1 MTPGESFDLDE
12 VERFG
17 NPWHGLAHS
26 NPGVGSYVDLPNG
39 STRAIPAWDGFG
51 DSYVIAIPGQPTVTT
66 STADA
71 AAGMSWL
78 NYGIMYGR
86 DKYLYGQALGAL
98 RWIYI
103 DADLVPW
110 LAESTWSAD
119 LLSVSLKRFGIME
132 GTPETYSYS
141 VALVPRSDIPEL
153 SASVSLRLD
162 DIDSHG
168 RQAVLTFKQS
178 LSTIGDEVR
187 AVWLLAISGVGAAAT
202 LTVTHQADGPDSL
215 GDALHL
221 GANLDRYWF
230 QDDNDQIAGP
240 FERQVDASGNVSY
253 PGRPAGNWLR
263 YAFARVSG
271 KSVDSIIK
279 RIIGG
284 TLIGDSFALVKAV
297 RRTEVDLVSVPV
309 WDSLFS
315 ATWWTANHPE
325 HGSGLSTGDF
335 AYFARAETYT
345 MTGYYGIELGGILT
359 KVDVTEQWTAYPI
372 LGDQEGEGTDY
383 QHGSVVAPVKVDSV
397 VVPSHF
403 QGGGYALGFNIG
415 ETVYELRIANRVYLA
430 ITAEAGFSPGFE
442 LLVSG
447 PASGQAIRQAPLSP
461 GLTRGTA
468 NPLTGTLV
476 IDREN
481 PVAFI

>member
-1 MTPGESFDLDE
+1 MTPGELFDLDE

-26 NPGVGSYVDLPNG
+26 GSGGTFVDLPNG
-39 STRAIPAWDGFG
+39 GTRTIPAWDGFG
-51 DSYVIAIPGQPTVTT
+51 DSYQIAIPGQAAVTT
-66 STADA
+66 STDDVAD
-71 AAGMSWL
+71 GMTWL

-86 DKYLYGQALGAL
+86 DKYLYGQPIGAMS
-98 RWIYI
+98 WIYI

-110 LAESTWSAD
+110 LAECTWSAD

-132 GTPETYSYS
+132 GVPETYYYS

-162 DIDSHG
+162 DIDSRG
-168 RQAVLTFKQS
+168 RQVVLTFKQS
-178 LSTIGDEVR
+178 LSTIGDQVR
-187 AVWLLAISGVGAAAT
+187 AIWLLAISGAGAAAT
-202 LTVTHQADGPDSL
+202 LTVSHQADGPDSL
-215 GDALHL
+215 ADASHL

-230 QDDNDQIAGP
+230 QDDNDNIAGP
-240 FERQVDASGNVSY
+240 FERQVASNGDVSY

-263 YAFARVSG
+263 VAFARVNG
-271 KSVDSIIK
+271 KSVDSLIK

-284 TLIGDSFALVKAV
+284 TLINDTFELVKAV

-315 ATWWTANHPE
+315 STWWTANHPE
-325 HGSGLSTGDF
+325 HGSGMAAGDI

-345 MTGYYGIELGGILT
+345 MTGYYGIELGGLLT

-372 LGDQEGEGTDY
+372 IGDQEGDGTDY
-383 QHGSVVAPVKVDSV
+383 QHGSVVDSVKVDSV

-403 QGGGYALGFNIG
+403 QGGGYALNFNIG
-415 ETVYELRIANRVYLA
+415 EPVYELRIANRVYLA
-430 ITAEAGFSPGFE
+430 VTAQAGFSPGFE

-447 PASGQAIRQAPLSP
+447 PASGQAIRQAPLST
-461 GLTRGTA
+461 GLTRATA
-468 NPLTGTLV
+468 NPISGALV
-476 IDREN
+476 IDRQN